1 MSLLRTVTKNRKI
14 YGNCQVLSP
23 DGILMFRC
31 ENKKANWYLNR
42 NLATI
47 EKEDP
52 LTIKLNFEPTGLG
65 NHNKNY
71 GLNEMENICVVCGI
85 DEFLT
90 RHHVVPHCYRRYF
103 PIERKSHSFHD
114 VVPLCVNCHEEY
126 EKWAQSYKILLSQKY
141 LAPINGELINNKE
154 ILRLKRLAS
163 CLVEK
168 RNKIPNKRISEIKQI
183 LKSNFGWKK
192 ISKKRLNELINS
204 NLKVYNRTHGEI
216 VVSKL
221 DNIDSFI
228 KEWRSHFIQNTE
240 CKFLPKNWSIDNE

>member
-1 MSLLRTVTKNRKI
+1 MALPYTSNKL
-14 YGNCQVLSP
+14 YGNCKVLSP
-23 DGILMFRC
+23 DDVLMFRC
-31 ENKKANWYLNR
+31 NIKKINWYLDR
-42 NLATI
+42 NIADLI
-47 EKEDP
+47 DRDP
-52 LTIKLNFEPTGLG
+52 LTIRLKFKPKGLG
-65 NHNKNY
+65 NNGKY
-71 GLNEMENICVVCGI
+71 GLTEMMNICVICGSS
-85 DEFLT
+85 DKLS
-90 RHHVVPHCYRRYF
+90 RHHIVPHCYRRYF
-103 PIERKSHSFHD
+103 PIERKSHNFHD

-183 LKSNFGWKK
+183 LKLNFGWKK